1 MSPKQR
7 QHFPFGCIA
16 QAWTVCVQF
25 PAYIFNPKM
34 QTSHFINL
42 TVSLMSGLA
51 RLSFCVHIVLAL
63 GFLRATRYRTTD
75 FCIDVCVWVAD
86 YVHSYPLITLLVV
99 HSLPM
104 GILRLDITCVFYAAI
119 LFSCTPSSGNP
130 LTCSCRYLP
139 LMVLSVAPSPTHPVM
154 PYPLIWAA
162 ILILIVGATT
172 GYFGTIPM
180 VLAPKLV
187 DSEHREIAGKNHSIQ
202 IQKYYNVNAK

>member
-51 RLSFCVHIVLAL
+51 RLSFCV
-63 GFLRATRYRTTD
+63 
-75 FCIDVCVWVAD
+75 
-86 YVHSYPLITLLVV
+86 
-99 HSLPM
+99 
-104 GILRLDITCVFYAAI
+104 
-119 LFSCTPSSGNP
+119 
-130 LTCSCRYLP
+130 
-139 LMVLSVAPSPTHPVM
+139 LSVAPSPTHPIM

-172 GYFGTIPM
+172 
-180 VLAPKLV
+180 LAT
-187 DSEHREIAGKNHSIQ
+187 SAQYQWCWHQSWST
-202 IQKYYNVNAK
+202 VNTEK